1 MRTTVYFSLPFCTH
15 LLGLSLCS
23 LRRLWQR
30 YMSVC
35 LGKRERW
42 ISIHIILGA
51 TKQEKDVA
59 RAEWFGIKVRIGH
72 TRVLSSPA
80 SSSHH
85 TSSRNS
91 FATVLAC
98 LYVGCMYITWFF
110 GTVSLK
116 EMPVLFSICGSD
128 SSLNLPPNRTL
139 NRYSGSWSLLE
150 KSPLQPSVFYSQP
163 FSLFRYILLC
173 TTFSNYIQV

>member
-1 MRTTVYFSLPFCTH
+1 
-15 LLGLSLCS
+15 
-23 LRRLWQR
+23 
-30 YMSVC
+30 MSVC

-59 RAEWFGIKVRIGH
+59 RAEWFGIKVRIGQNLP
-72 TRVLSSPA
+72 LSNPA

-128 SSLNLPPNRTL
+128 SSLNLPPNHTL
-139 NRYSGSWSLLE
+139 NRYSGS
-150 KSPLQPSVFYSQP
+150 
-163 FSLFRYILLC
+163 
-173 TTFSNYIQV
+173 